1 MRDSFFAIVY
11 MYRVILVAISI
22 LLVSVGY
29 AANLK
34 VDATKRKNPRI
45 IQPEMQKAKIVSG
58 IQNKRFATKKFN
70 KGTLVYRD
78 ARFPVS
84 SRQPNETM
92 SQFDGKKASIVD
104 SESKRTS
111 KILDQVVTSSDVFE
125 KAYRNALKVELSKLA
140 AAQVEVKKP
149 KAKVNQGDI
158 NKDAQVR
165 RSARKGFEVQ
175 KAGSKGK

>member
-1 MRDSFFAIVY
+1 
-11 MYRVILVAISI
+11 MYRLILVAISI
-22 LLVSVGY
+22 LLVPVGY
-29 AANLK
+29 AANLN
-34 VDATKRKNPRI
+34 VDATKRNTPRI

-70 KGTLVYRD
+70 KATIVYRD

-92 SQFDGKKASIVD
+92 NRFDGKKASLVD
-104 SESKRTS
+104 SESKRTLT
-111 KILDQVVTSSDVFE
+111 ILDQVVTSSDAFE

-140 AAQVEVKKP
+140 AAQIEVKKA

-158 NKDAQVR
+158 NKDVHVR
-165 RSARKGFEVQ
+165 RSVRKGFEVQ
-175 KAGSKGK
+175 KAGSKGE